1 MRVLRLL
8 AATACAAGLTFG
20 LAPTANAGII
30 KPVPTERCYPG
41 RACFYYNS
49 GWQGALA
56 PLTTVAWWEIDFVF
70 AQAQEM
76 VLESQLRTL
85 QPLRIIEMK
94 AEPTAS
100 TTTADGKA
108 HGSTFQHK
116 VDSSWRRPRITMLQ
130 RTGSPGI
137 KMAEGIKIHCSFN
150 SNSNSPRPI
159 TANRKTE
166 L

>member
-70 AQAQEM
+70 APGTGNGAGKPVKNAAASADNRDESGAYCIHYNSGWKGPWEYVPAQSRLIME
-76 VLESQLRTL
+76 TT
-85 QPLRIIEMK
+85 K
-94 AEPTAS
+94 NNNAS
-100 TTTADGKA
+100 TNWFPRHQDGGG
-108 HGSTFQHK
+108 H
-116 VDSSWRRPRITMLQ
+116 
-130 RTGSPGI
+130 
-137 KMAEGIKIHCSFN
+137 
-150 SNSNSPRPI
+150 
-159 TANRKTE
+159 
-166 L
+166 